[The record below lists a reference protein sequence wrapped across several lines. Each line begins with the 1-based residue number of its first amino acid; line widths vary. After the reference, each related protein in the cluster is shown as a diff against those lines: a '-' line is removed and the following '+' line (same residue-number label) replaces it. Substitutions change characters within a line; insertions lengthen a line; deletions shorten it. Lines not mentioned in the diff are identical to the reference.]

1 MPAHMR
7 SDNDAPR
14 ADRGFITRVAIK
26 NYKSIAACDVRP
38 APLSF
43 LVGPNGSGKSN
54 FLDAIRFVADALRG
68 SFGDALLERGG
79 IDEVLHRFGERT
91 ADFGIGLDFRLAG
104 GARGHYTFIATTKGR
119 GGYALQREECVVDPV
134 GGGSPH
140 YYEVEAGQ
148 VVRSSI
154 RHPPVCASDRLYLVP
169 VSSLPEF
176 RPVYDMLTGIE
187 IYHLEVDRLREW
199 QRYDPR
205 PRLKRNGSNLASI
218 LAGMEARAAE
228 RKRVIKEY
236 LAAAVP
242 EVLDFESREV
252 GPRLTVEF
260 LQGGGSSKLSERFLA
275 SDMSDG
281 ILRMLGVLVALFQGD
296 GDRGTGPSLIGIEEP
311 ETGLHPEAAAMLVD
325 ALGEASER
333 VQVMVSSHSAD
344 LLDEKAVHHD
354 SILAAG
360 FSQGRTNIGPLDAAM
375 RSVIRDRVSTAGELL
390 RIGYTTPDPELSVP
404 SEDQPFRNRN

>member
-1 MPAHMR
+1 MYVTTG
-7 SDNDAPR
+7 
-14 ADRGFITRVAIK
+14 ADRGILTRVAIR
-26 NYKSIAACDVRP
+26 NYKSIAACDLRP

-54 FLDAIRFVADALRG
+54 FLDALRFVADALRG
-68 SFGDALLERGG
+68 SFG
-79 IDEVLHRFGERT
+79 
-91 ADFGIGLDFRLAG
+91 
-104 GARGHYTFIATTKGR
+104 
-119 GGYALQREECVVDPV
+119 
-134 GGGSPH
+134 
-140 YYEVEAGQ
+140 
-148 VVRSSI
+148 
-154 RHPPVCASDRLYLVP
+154 
-169 VSSLPEF
+169 
-176 RPVYDMLTGIE
+176 
-187 IYHLEVDRLREW
+187 DRLREW

-205 PRLKRNGSNLASI
+205 PRLERNGSNVASI

-242 EVLDFESREV
+242 EILDFESREL

-296 GDRGTGPSLIGIEEP
+296 GRDCTGPSLIGIEEP

-325 ALGEASER
+325 ALGEASEC

-344 LLDEKAVHHD
+344 LLDEKAVHQD

-360 FSQGRTNIGPLDAAM
+360 FEQGRTNIGPLDAAM
-375 RSVIRDRVSTAGELL
+375 RSVIRDRISTAGELL
-390 RIGYTTPDPELSVP
+390 RIGYTSPDPERSVP
-404 SEDQPFRNRN
+404 REDNPFRSRN

>member
-1 MPAHMR
+1 MR
-7 SDNDAPR
+7 AQNHDR
-14 ADRGFITRVAIK
+14 YADRGFVTRVAIR

-54 FLDAIRFVADALRG
+54 FLDALRFVADALRG
-68 SFGDALLERGG
+68 SFGDALLERGS
-79 IDEVLHRFGERT
+79 IDEVLHRFGKRT
-91 ADFGIGLDFRLAG
+91 TDFGIRLDFRLAD
-104 GARGHYTFIATTKGR
+104 AQGHYSFIATTHGR
-119 GGYALQREECVVDPV
+119 GGYIIRREECRVGPT

-154 RHPPVCASDRLYLVP
+154 RYPPVCASDRLFLVP
-169 VSSLPEF
+169 VSNLPEF

-187 IYHLEVDRLREW
+187 IYHMEVDRLREW

-228 RKRVIKEY
+228 RKSVIKEY

-242 EVLDFESREV
+242 EILDFESREL

-296 GDRGTGPSLIGIEEP
+296 GRDCTGPSLIGIEEP

-360 FSQGRTNIGPLDAAM
+360 FRQGRTNIGPLDAAM

-404 SEDQPFRNRN
+404 GEDHPFRNRD

>member
-1 MPAHMR
+1 MR
-7 SDNDAPR
+7 SDNDATC
-14 ADRGFITRVAIK
+14 ADRGFITRVAIR

-91 ADFGIGLDFRLAG
+91 ADFGTGLDFRLAG

-119 GGYALQREECVVDPV
+119 GGYVIQREECVVDPA

-140 YYEVEAGQ
+140 YYEVEEGQ

-154 RHPPVCASDRLYLVP
+154 CYPPVCASDRLYLVP

-242 EVLDFESREV
+242 EILDFESREV

-296 GDRGTGPSLIGIEEP
+296 GDHGTGPSLVGIEEP

-360 FSQGRTNIGPLDAAM
+360 FRQGRTNIGPLDAAM

-404 SEDQPFRNRN
+404 GEDQPFRNRD

>member
-1 MPAHMR
+1 MYVTTG
-7 SDNDAPR
+7 
-14 ADRGFITRVAIK
+14 ADRGILTRVAIR

-54 FLDAIRFVADALRG
+54 FLDALRFVADALRG

-119 GGYALQREECVVDPV
+119 GGYAIQREECVVDPA

-140 YYEVEAGQ
+140 YHEVEAGQ

-154 RHPPVCASDRLYLVP
+154 RHPPVCASDRLFLVP
-169 VSSLPEF
+169 VSNLPEF

-205 PRLKRNGSNLASI
+205 PRLERNGSNVASI

-242 EVLDFESREV
+242 EILDFESREL

-260 LQGGGSSKLSERFLA
+260 LQGGGFSKLSERFLA

-296 GDRGTGPSLIGIEEP
+296 GRDCTGPSLIGIEEP

-325 ALGEASER
+325 ALGEASEC

-344 LLDEKAVHHD
+344 LLDEKAVHQD

-360 FSQGRTNIGPLDAAM
+360 FEQGRTNIGPLDAAM
-375 RSVIRDRVSTAGELL
+375 RSVIRDRISTAGELL
-390 RIGYTTPDPELSVP
+390 RIGYTSPDPERSVP
-404 SEDQPFRNRN
+404 REDNPFRSRN

>member
-1 MPAHMR
+1 M
-7 SDNDAPR
+7 STYNGSENDER
-14 ADRGFITRVAIK
+14 CADRGLVTRVAIR

-38 APLSF
+38 GPLSF

-54 FLDAIRFVADALRG
+54 FLDALRFVADALRG
-68 SFGDALLERGG
+68 SLGDALLERGG
-79 IDEVLHRFGERT
+79 IDEVLHRFGKRT
-91 ADFGIGLDFRLAG
+91 ADFGIRLDFRLPDAQ
-104 GARGHYTFIATTKGR
+104 GHYTFITTTDGR
-119 GGYALQREECVVDPV
+119 GGYAVQREECVVDPA

-154 RHPPVCASDRLYLVP
+154 RYPPVCTSDRLFLVP

-187 IYHLEVDRLREW
+187 IYQMEIDRIREW

-205 PRLKRNGSNLASI
+205 PRLKRNGSNLAST
-218 LAGMEARAAE
+218 LADMEGRAADGT
-228 RKRVIKEY
+228 RIIKEY

-242 EVLDFESREV
+242 SILDFESREM

-260 LQGGGSSKLSERFLA
+260 RQAGGSPKLSECFLA
-275 SDMSDG
+275 NDMSDG
-281 ILRMLGVLVALFQGD
+281 VLRMLGVLVALFQGD
-296 GDRGTGPSLIGIEEP
+296 RQHGTGPSLVGIEEP
-311 ETGLHPEAAAMLVD
+311 ETGLHPEAASMLVD

-344 LLDEKAVHHD
+344 LLDEKAVQDD

-360 FSQGRTNIGPLDAAM
+360 FKQGRTNIGPLDAAM
-375 RSVIRDRVSTAGELL
+375 RSVIRDRISTAGELL
-390 RIGYTTPDPELSVP
+390 RIGYTSPDPELSVP
-404 SEDQPFRNRN
+404 REDNPFRSRN

>member
-1 MPAHMR
+1 M
-7 SDNDAPR
+7 STYNGSENDER
-14 ADRGFITRVAIK
+14 CADRGLVTRVAIR

-38 APLSF
+38 GPLSF
-43 LVGPNGSGKSN
+43 LVGPNG
-54 FLDAIRFVADALRG
+54 
-68 SFGDALLERGG
+68 
-79 IDEVLHRFGERT
+79 
-91 ADFGIGLDFRLAG
+91 
-104 GARGHYTFIATTKGR
+104 
-119 GGYALQREECVVDPV
+119 VVDPA

-154 RHPPVCASDRLYLVP
+154 RYPPVCTSDRLLLVP
-169 VSSLPEF
+169 VSSLSEF

-187 IYHLEVDRLREW
+187 IYQMEIDRIREW

-218 LAGMEARAAE
+218 LADMEGRAADGT
-228 RKRVIKEY
+228 RIIKEY

-242 EVLDFESREV
+242 SILDFESREM

-260 LQGGGSSKLSERFLA
+260 RQAGGSPKLSECFLA
-275 SDMSDG
+275 NDMSDG
-281 ILRMLGVLVALFQGD
+281 VLRMLGVLVALFQGD
-296 GDRGTGPSLIGIEEP
+296 RQHGTGPSLVGIEEP
-311 ETGLHPEAAAMLVD
+311 ETGLHPEAASMLVD

-344 LLDEKAVHHD
+344 LLDEKAVQDD

-360 FSQGRTNIGPLDAAM
+360 FKQGRTNIGPLDAAM
-375 RSVIRDRVSTAGELL
+375 RSVIRDRISTAGELL
-390 RIGYTTPDPELSVP
+390 RIGYTSPDPELSVP
-404 SEDQPFRNRN
+404 REDNPFRSRN